1 MELDAF
7 FRWNSIATRVNMSSV
22 KIIRADIS
30 CLDHSGPMFN
40 PPKPSDLDPYFP
52 SILTYLYIYNLYIYI
67 CDIYLSSLFPRRYL
81 RFFQV
86 HGSKKPTA
94 AGTPYLRWANR
105 GSYPSSGPSGQGS
118 VATFAEALSLPA
130 WDGLGW
136 LGMLGSCVKVMW
148 NKQLESQLDLNKPTT

>member
-67 CDIYLSSLFPRRYL
+67 YVISIYLPCFPEDISAFSRSMDL
-81 RFFQV
+81 RNQPRQV
-86 HGSKKPTA
+86 HRIYVEQIGA
-94 AGTPYLRWANR
+94 ATRPQA
-105 GSYPSSGPSGQGS
+105 
-118 VATFAEALSLPA
+118 LPA
-130 WDGLGW
+130 KD
-136 LGMLGSCVKVMW
+136 
-148 NKQLESQLDLNKPTT
+148 Q